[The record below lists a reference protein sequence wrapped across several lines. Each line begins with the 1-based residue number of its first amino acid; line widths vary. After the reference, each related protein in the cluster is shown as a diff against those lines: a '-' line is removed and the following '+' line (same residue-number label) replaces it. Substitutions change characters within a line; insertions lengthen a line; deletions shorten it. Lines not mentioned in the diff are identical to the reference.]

1 MSEPVIRIAVDN
13 ELPILVATLG
23 QEHFFRDRLARQ
35 AAGLGELFVA
45 WAGSTPVGDVYL
57 WREQADE
64 PAVRERLGW
73 TPTINHLEVAPAW
86 QNRGLGTALIR
97 AAERHATE
105 LGYRQICLGV
115 GVDNPAARRLYA
127 RLGYAEWEHGL
138 VEMGRD
144 EPASDGS
151 LAHHEMTCQ
160 WMVRPLPADGPGL
173 DDWEAWHPSQVQEIL
188 RGSTVDWYVAAGWAI
203 DLHVAQINGGRQTRE
218 HEDVEVAIDR
228 VDFPAWRRYLEAA
241 GYELFDAGA
250 GRLRR
255 LRSGDEPDPAHH
267 QVWLCER
274 TAARPVWRMDT
285 FLEERPQGDWTCHWL
300 PSVRLPMAEAVTRTA
315 EGIPYLRP
323 DLALLGKAK
332 HCRSKDEADLA
343 LVLPT
348 LDQPALRRLRA
359 GLEVAGAG
367 HAWLAQVPHVS

>member
-1 MSEPVIRIAVDN
+1 VSDAVIRIAVDAD
-13 ELPILVATLG
+13 LPVLIAALG

-97 AAERHATE
+97 AAEWHATD

-115 GVDNPAARRLYA
+115 GVDNPDARRLYA
-127 RLGYAEWEHGL
+127 RLGYAEWDHGL
-138 VEMGRD
+138 VDVTWD
-144 EPASDGS
+144 EPGPDGAA
-151 LAHHEMTCQ
+151 AHYEMTCQ
-160 WMVRPLPADGPGL
+160 WMVRPLAGEGPGL
-173 DDWEAWHPSQVQEIL
+173 DDWEAWHPKQVHQLL

-203 DLHVAQINGGRQTRE
+203 DLHLARTNGGRQTRE

-228 VDFPAWRRYLEAA
+228 ADFPRWRRYLEAD

-255 LRSGDEPDPAHH
+255 LGSGDEPDPAHH
-267 QVWLCER
+267 QVWLCDR
-274 TAARPVWRMDT
+274 TAAKPVWRMDT
-285 FLEERPQGDWTCHWL
+285 FLEERARGDWICHWL

-315 EGIPYLRP
+315 DGIPYLRP
-323 DLALLGKAK
+323 ELALLGKAK
-332 HCRSKDEADLA
+332 HCRAKDEADLA

-348 LDQPALRRLRA
+348 LDRPALRRLRT
-359 GLEVAGAG
+359 GLMEADAA
-367 HAWLAQVPHVS
+367 HPWLAHVPQAA